1 MIDETKYGLTESDIK
16 QLVSLLQQNQ
26 KISKIIL
33 FGSRAKGTQHAG
45 SDVDLALDGD
55 SLVLNDILNLTI
67 EIEKLNLPY
76 KFDLIILN
84 RIKEIT
90 LLDHINRVG
99 IILFEREI
107 KSSISF
113 PIQKCQPE

>member
-1 MIDETKYGLTESDIK
+1 MKVLVVEDEEKLANSLQKGLMAEGYI
-16 QLVSLLQQNQ
+16 
-26 KISKIIL
+26 
-33 FGSRAKGTQHAG
+33 
-45 SDVDLALDGD
+45 VDLALDGD